1 MLNFVKIHK
10 KFSILTIKLKFFCTN
25 INPDPKATA
34 KNLYRELIRQT
45 LIDNKVASIRF
56 DCEAPYATQV
66 EKFFDEIVLHADL
79 TLTVFRHSLR
89 FDNLYFDYTN
99 DYARCLSYIEDAIYC
114 EHRHME
120 VTNRNY
126 HGLTVEFAK

>member
-1 MLNFVKIHK
+1 MNN
-10 KFSILTIKLKFFCTN
+10 TN

-45 LIDNKVASIRF
+45 LIDNKVRSIYFLPAERPTTA
-56 DCEAPYATQV
+56 E
-66 EKFFDEIVLHADL
+66 EFFEEITLNADL
-79 TLTVFRHSLR
+79 TLRVFRHGLQ

-114 EHRHME
+114 EARHME
-120 VTNRNY
+120 PTTRNY
-126 HGLTVEFAK
+126 HGLIVEFAA

>member
-1 MLNFVKIHK
+1 MN
-10 KFSILTIKLKFFCTN
+10 N
-25 INPDPKATA
+25 MNNPAINPDPKATA
-34 KNLYRELIRQT
+34 KNLYRELIHQT

-56 DCEAPYATQV
+56 TPEARPTTAD
-66 EKFFDEIVLHADL
+66 KFFEEIVLHADL
-79 TLTVFRHSLR
+79 TLTVIHHGLQ

-114 EHRHME
+114 EHRNMK
-120 VTNRNY
+120 VTDRNY

>member
-1 MLNFVKIHK
+1 MNNP
-10 KFSILTIKLKFFCTN
+10 N

-45 LIDNKVASIRF
+45 LIDNKVRSIRF
-56 DCEAPYATQV
+56 TPDTRSTRPER
-66 EKFFDEIVLHADL
+66 FFDEIVLRADL
-79 TLTVFRHSLR
+79 TLTVFRDGLQL
-89 FDNLYFDYTN
+89 DNLYFDYTN

-114 EHRHME
+114 SARNME

>member
-1 MLNFVKIHK
+1 MN
-10 KFSILTIKLKFFCTN
+10 TN
-25 INPDPKATA
+25 PAINPDPKATA

-45 LIDNKVASIRF
+45 LIDSKVASIRF
-56 DCEAPYATQV
+56 DRVARPTSAE
-66 EKFFDEIVLHADL
+66 EFFEEIIVHADHAI
-79 TLTVFRHSLR
+79 TVIYAGLQ

-120 VTNRNY
+120 VTDRNY

>member
-1 MLNFVKIHK
+1 MNA
-10 KFSILTIKLKFFCTN
+10 N

-56 DCEAPYATQV
+56 TPEARPTTV
-66 EKFFDEIVLHADL
+66 EQFFDEIVLHADL
-79 TLTVFRHSLR
+79 TLTVFRNGLQL
-89 FDNLYFDYTN
+89 DNFYFDYTN
-99 DYARCLSYIEDAIYC
+99 DFARCLSYIEDAIYC
-114 EHRHME
+114 SARNME

>member
-1 MLNFVKIHK
+1 MNN
-10 KFSILTIKLKFFCTN
+10 TN

-34 KNLYRELIRQT
+34 KNLYCELIRQT
-45 LIDNKVASIRF
+45 LIDNKVRSIRF
-56 DCEAPYATQV
+56 DRDARPTTAEY
-66 EKFFDEIVLHADL
+66 FFTEIVLHADL
-79 TLTVFRHSLR
+79 TITAFCHGLQ

-114 EHRHME
+114 EARHMG
-120 VTNRNY
+120 VTDRNY